1 MTINTKTVIKTPDG
15 ESYKDGESDL
25 TLGKVIASTL
35 AITKSNDPWK
45 SYKLTNDFLKDTVE
59 LKAEDIVFIKEIMK
73 DAEWLPYIIGQVFEI
88 LEGNAEKTK

>member
-1 MTINTKTVIKTPDG
+1 MTINTKTVLKTPEG

-25 TLGKVIASTL
+25 TIGRVIASTL

-59 LKAEDIVFIKEIMK
+59 LKAEDIVFIKETFK
-73 DAEWLPYIIGQVFEI
+73 DSTYFPYIIGQVFEI
-88 LEGNAEKTK
+88 LEGNAESKK